1 MEQNIHYNTQTL
13 ADTLPVV
20 LAPGP
25 LVICDSAITLWIEA
39 TETVQ
44 CHMNYQTMLPPAT
57 IHTTVEE
64 KCWVTLMALQRE
76 EELKNAL
83 KSLEKAWRE
92 LDEVKVLLGIQMN

>member
-1 MEQNIHYNTQTL
+1 
-13 ADTLPVV
+13 
-20 LAPGP
+20 
-25 LVICDSAITLWIEA
+25 
-39 TETVQ
+39 
-44 CHMNYQTMLPPAT
+44 MLPPAT

>member
-1 MEQNIHYNTQTL
+1 
-13 ADTLPVV
+13 
-20 LAPGP
+20 
-25 LVICDSAITLWIEA
+25 
-39 TETVQ
+39 
-44 CHMNYQTMLPPAT
+44 MNYQTMLPPAT